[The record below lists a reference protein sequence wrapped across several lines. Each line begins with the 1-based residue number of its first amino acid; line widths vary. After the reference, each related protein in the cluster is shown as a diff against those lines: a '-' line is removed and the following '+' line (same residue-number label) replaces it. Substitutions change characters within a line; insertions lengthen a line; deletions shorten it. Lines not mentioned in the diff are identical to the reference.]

1 MYVYLISEM
10 YTTCNLH
17 MRSILMNREQIRN
30 MVTYASLQSIVE
42 EAVTSVEGFAQVDM
56 SKLTPYILSSIV
68 RRAKQLP
75 VTRTTK

>member
-1 MYVYLISEM
+1 
-10 YTTCNLH
+10 
-17 MRSILMNREQIRN
+17 MNREQIRN

-75 VTRTTK
+75 VIRTTK